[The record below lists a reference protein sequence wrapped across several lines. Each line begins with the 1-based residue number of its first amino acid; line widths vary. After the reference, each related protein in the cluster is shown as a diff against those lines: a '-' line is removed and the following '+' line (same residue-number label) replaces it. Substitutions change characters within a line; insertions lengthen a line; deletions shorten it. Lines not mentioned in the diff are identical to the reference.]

1 MFLIGLGVFGSLIL
15 ATELGY
21 RIGRR
26 RRTAAADEGPVGAVQ
41 GGVLGILG
49 LLLGFSF
56 AGAASRFVDRQD
68 IVVQE
73 ANAIGTAVLR
83 TDLLEDP
90 HRTACRQALR
100 RYLDL
105 RIALFREFDD
115 ERFNRLLA
123 ECEELHKAMWAAA
136 LGGGGRTSQTVVL
149 SVLPPLNDVID
160 LHTTRLAAARRHM
173 PTAVTVLL
181 AVAAI
186 LAHGVIGYQA
196 GVGGKRNLG
205 MTGSLILLVG
215 LALWA
220 TIDMDYPRVGFIQLN
235 QTPLLDL
242 QRSLQ

>member
-1 MFLIGLGVFGSLIL
+1 MLLVGVGVFGGLIL

-26 RRTAAADEGPVGAVQ
+26 RRATGDEGPVGAVQ

-90 HRTACRQALR
+90 HRTACRNALR
-100 RYLDL
+100 QYLDR
-105 RIALFREFDD
+105 RIALFREYDE
-115 ERFNRLLA
+115 ERFSRLLT
-123 ECEELHKAMWAAA
+123 ECEELHKTMWTAA
-136 LGGGGRTSQTVVL
+136 LRGDGRTSQRIVVG
-149 SVLPPLNDVID
+149 VLPPLNEVID

-173 PTAVTVLL
+173 PTAVMVLL

-196 GVGGKRNLG
+196 GASRKRNLG
-205 MTGSLILLVG
+205 MTGVLVLLVG

-235 QTPLLDL
+235 QNPLLDL